1 MAKINVESFFIS
13 QLCTCKIFLRNI
25 WKYVI
30 FDSAFACSQYC
41 FFYCWPEIL
50 HKTAFWKC
58 QQLDATWYI
67 NYLSIKCQMKPVVL
81 SDILLLLMS
90 IAFIPQMEIFP
101 TISSG
106 FKCHLMTYLMWLKSN
121 KVSSWQAPG
130 SFHNSISSCQSN
142 LDFIFDTSWSQ
153 NDMWQKCEGMG
164 LKGFLL

>member
-1 MAKINVESFFIS
+1 MCHRFFLNRRYLYHWQRLMLSPFFIS

-41 FFYCWPEIL
+41 FFYCWPAIL

-58 QQLDATWYI
+58 QQPSI
-67 NYLSIKCQMKPVVL
+67 IYLSIKCQMKPVLL

-90 IAFIPQMEIFP
+90 IAFITQMEIFP

-121 KVSSWQAPG
+121 KVSSRQAP
-130 SFHNSISSCQSN
+130 SKRLDYSI
-142 LDFIFDTSWSQ
+142 IV
-153 NDMWQKCEGMG
+153 
-164 LKGFLL
+164 